1 MAFKMKG
8 PKFFKSALKQ
18 TESPV
23 KHPSHNKHHPNA
35 YNNLSDKQKEGDRPG
50 PHLGFA
56 RMEQEHVRNAPHSH
70 HHPKGAKLMEDKKKK
85 KGLPEGVVESPN
97 KQKEDE
103 EKGKVASSL
112 IGAAGEVGKELIINK
127 KAAREADVAS
137 KKADILLNRPSPS
150 SALKQTGWEEDVVS
164 ERGIPVDDPDPY
176 TPPEE
181 PSMWDKFKQV
191 HIDAY
196 DKYKDFKN
204 LSKKARKRAY
214 DEASALGVGIV
225 EYLKDPNYWGHRS
238 DRFKKAYDKEREH
251 DAKERKRR
259 ESADFAEE
267 RMKNR

>member
-23 KHPSHNKHHPNA
+23 KHPSHSRHHPNA
-35 YNNLSDKQKEGDRPG
+35 YNNLSQKQKDDPYG

-56 RMEQEHVRNAPHSH
+56 KMEQDHLDQSSHSH
-70 HHPKGAKLMEDKKKK
+70 HHPKGKKLMEDKNKK
-85 KGLPEGVVESPN
+85 KGLPEEVTESPN

-112 IGAAGEVGKELIINK
+112 IGAAGEVGKELITDK
-127 KAAREADVAS
+127 KATREADVAS
-137 KKADILLNRPSPS
+137 KKADILLDRPSPS
-150 SALKQTGWEEDVVS
+150 SGLKQTGWEEDVVS
-164 ERGIPVDDPDPY
+164 ERGIPVDDPDY
-176 TPPEE
+176 YRKEE
-181 PSMWDKFKQV
+181 PSMWDKFKQA

-196 DKYKDFKN
+196 DKYKDFRN
-204 LSKKARKRAY
+204 LSKKARKRVY

-238 DRFKKAYDKEREH
+238 DRFKKAYDKEL
-251 DAKERKRR
+251 DTQERKRR